1 MLAHTSPA
9 QHVGMVA
16 VAIALTALYGR
27 GWIVGHASPTRLWCW
42 VGGVIALLAS
52 TSPAMETI
60 SAESFTG
67 HMVQHIVMIVVA
79 APLLV
84 LSRPIATMLPQG
96 GMPVRVRRASHAMG
110 RTWHRTAAMVAPVAF
125 VGVLVVTHLTDIY
138 DTALRHQ
145 FVHDVEHVAYF
156 LAACALWALVLGAG
170 RRRGVDRMAA
180 VFAVIAGMAFLGA
193 ILMTADHA
201 LIDSYAAQ
209 AGATDALDDQRLAAA
224 IMWVTGMAI
233 TLPLLLLTVWR
244 WATMEQNIA
253 ERREAL
259 ERAAGPT
266 PRRRPP

>member
-1 MLAHTSPA
+1 MLAHSSPA
-9 QHVGMVA
+9 QHIGTVA
-16 VAIALTALYGR
+16 VAVALTVLYGR
-27 GWIVGHASPTRLWCW
+27 GWLAARASPARLWCW
-42 VGGVIALLAS
+42 VAGVIALLAS
-52 TSPAMETI
+52 MSPPMETV
-60 SAESFTG
+60 STESFTG
-67 HMVQHIVMIVVA
+67 HMVQHIVMIVIA

-84 LSRPIATMLPQG
+84 LSRPIDTLLPHSA
-96 GMPVRVRRASHAMG
+96 MPLRIRRSAHAMG
-110 RTWHRTAAMVAPVAF
+110 RTWHRTAAIVAPVAF
-125 VGVLVVTHLTDIY
+125 VGSLVVTHLTDIY
-138 DTALRHQ
+138 DTAIRHQ
-145 FVHDVEHVAYF
+145 FVHDLEHVAYL
-156 LAACALWALVLGAG
+156 LAAVALWALVLGAG
-170 RRRGVDRMAA
+170 RRRGIDRMAA

-201 LIDSYAAQ
+201 LIDSYAASE
-209 AGATDALDDQRLAAA
+209 GAADALDDQRVAAA